1 LSSPLTSPRVVR
13 QILDRY
19 GLSPNKRLGQNFL
32 IDKNI
37 LQIIGDTAAV
47 GPTDTVVEVGAGL
60 GTLTGLLSQRAQK
73 VIAIELD
80 RGFIPVLRENL
91 AAYDNVRIICGDILK
106 LDLKQEL
113 SSGDQ
118 EVKVVANL
126 PYYITSAVIMKLL
139 EEDIFLDKIVVMVQR
154 EVAQRLVARPGEK
167 AYGILSLAVQYYT
180 MPEIVKV
187 VPATAFYPRP
197 DVASAV
203 VRLAVR
209 QSPPVEVGNRDLF
222 FRIIRGGFR
231 QRRKTLLN
239 SLQGEFRSDFTREEL
254 LGFLNKAGIDPVR
267 RGETLHLD
275 EYGQLSRIFASE
287 DP

>member
-1 LSSPLTSPRVVR
+1 MSSPLTSPRVVR